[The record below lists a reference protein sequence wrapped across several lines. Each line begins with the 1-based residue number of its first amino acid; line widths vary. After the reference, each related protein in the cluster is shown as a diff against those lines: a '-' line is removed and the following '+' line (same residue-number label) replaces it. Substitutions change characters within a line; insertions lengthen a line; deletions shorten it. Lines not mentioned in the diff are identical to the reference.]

1 MAHAHDHA
9 RPSHAMAARPTLSL
23 LRLSAVERLL
33 GVAGVILALWAL
45 VWLVLE

>member
-1 MAHAHDHA
+1 MTHTHDHP
-9 RPSHAMAARPTLSL
+9 RLRHATAAATVSL

-33 GVAGVILALWAL
+33 GVAGVILALWVL